1 MATVPEDSAQAS
13 QMAAAS
19 PMRFG
24 DDAPRLVAIGCYDIL
39 DKLPLDSFDHITQ
52 MAADIFDAPIAA
64 VRVGDSDR
72 IWRKPPPTLT
82 GQSRGERSSFAGFA
96 RSSIE
101 SLRLPDKKS
110 GRSLTMPL
118 VAVEYGL
125 RFYVSVP
132 LITRDGS
139 TIGTLC
145 VMDREARHIDD
156 RQIRY
161 LKSLANIV
169 MDQLDARLTAL
180 RATAQAD
187 ILSSETDHR
196 VMNSL
201 QFVSGMLNMHSRAT
215 RTTEAADQLALAA
228 NRVMAVARVHRHFSV
243 NEDAQRVPILAYLRR
258 LCGEL
263 AEILDMPIEVTGIEA
278 SVPSNQI
285 LAIGFSINE
294 FVCNAKKYGAPPITV
309 RFAPN
314 EDGQYRLSVTD
325 DGDGLPKGF
334 VLGQQT
340 RSDSLGMKVVTA
352 LVSQLSGTLSAG
364 SNSAGRG
371 ACFAITFPSA

>member
-1 MATVPEDSAQAS
+1 MAILPENSQATP
-13 QMAAAS
+13 MPEPAA
-19 PMRFG
+19 MRPG
-24 DDAPRLVAIGCYDIL
+24 DGPPRLVAMGCYDIL

-52 MAADIFDAPIAA
+52 MAADIFDALIAA
-64 VRVGDSDR
+64 VRVGEVDR
-72 IWRKPPPTLT
+72 IWYKPPSILT
-82 GQSRGERSSFAGFA
+82 GNGGGARPSFSGFP

-101 SLRLPDKKS
+101 TLRLPEEK
-110 GRSLTMPL
+110 GRRAWTMPH
-118 VAVEYGL
+118 VAIEYGL

-132 LITRDGS
+132 LNTREGS

-145 VMDREARHIDD
+145 VMDREARHIDN
-156 RQIRY
+156 RQIRH
-161 LKSLANIV
+161 LKSLADIV

-215 RTTEAADQLALAA
+215 RTTEAAEQLALAA

-263 AEILDMPIEVTGIEA
+263 ADILDMPIEVTGIEA
-278 SVPSNQI
+278 SVPSSQI
-285 LAIGFSINE
+285 PAIGFSINE
-294 FVCNAKKYGAPPITV
+294 FVSNAKKYGAPPITV
-309 RFAPN
+309 RFAQN

-325 DGDGLPKGF
+325 DGAGLPEGF
-334 VLGQQT
+334 VLGQQN

-352 LVSQLSGTLSAG
+352 LVSQLSGTFSVG
-364 SNSAGRG
+364 SNRAGRG

>member
-1 MATVPEDSAQAS
+1 MGLGHA
-13 QMAAAS
+13 
-19 PMRFG
+19 
-24 DDAPRLVAIGCYDIL
+24 APRLVAIGCYDIL
-39 DKLPLDSFDHITQ
+39 DKLPLDSFDHVTQ

-64 VRVGDSDR
+64 VRVGEVDR
-72 IWRKPPPTLT
+72 IWCKPPSILT
-82 GQSRGERSSFAGFA
+82 KKSRGERPSFSGFQ

-101 SLRLPDKKS
+101 PLRLPEKNGGS
-110 GRSLTMPL
+110 SLTMPH

-132 LITRDGS
+132 LNTHEGS

-145 VMDREARHIDD
+145 VMDREARHVDS
-156 RQIRY
+156 RQIRQ
-161 LKSLANIV
+161 LTSLAEIV

-201 QFVSGMLNMHSRAT
+201 QFVSGMLTMHSRST
-215 RTTEAADQLALAA
+215 RTTEAAEQLALAA

-258 LCGEL
+258 LCGDL
-263 AEILDMPIEVTGIEA
+263 AELLDLEIDVTGTEA

-285 LAIGFSINE
+285 PTIGFCINE
-294 FVCNAKKYGAPPITV
+294 FVCNAKKYGAPPIRV

-314 EDGQYRLSVTD
+314 KHGQHQLSVTD
-325 DGDGLPKGF
+325 DGAGLPEGF
-334 VLGQQT
+334 VLGQQN